1 MNETTNTFMT
11 ESQKVEFQKDIPFN
25 KLKGHIFKHYGH
37 DDPAGL
43 CDGGDYL
50 YNIQIRVENAQGDI
64 YISIQPRERSEWWSG
79 TMTWKEFHDMM
90 LDAVKRHPKIKYH
103 EH

>member
-1 MNETTNTFMT
+1 MNKITETFMT
-11 ESQKVEFQKDIPFN
+11 ESQKIEFYKSIPFN
-25 KLKGHIFKHYGH
+25 KLKGCIFKHYGYH
-37 DDPAGL
+37 DAAGL

-50 YNIQIRVENAQGDI
+50 YNIQIRVENEKGDV
-64 YISIQPRERSEWWSG
+64 YISIQPRERSEWLSG
-79 TMTWKEFHDMM
+79 TMTWQEFHDMM